1 MNNFIVAIVQMI
13 AAGAHESRRVRH
25 AGVLLDGVGDAM
37 ILKHNRE
44 SLQGRAKASKGGQSA
59 TNMYAYR
66 YTFCRR
72 AVVATLDLSAVSLD
86 QFDKDHW
93 LAALR
98 AERDRP
104 ASHRACRRGSRR
116 ADFAAPLGPALQA
129 AVGEHSSTV
138 GRRASA
144 RAHGRFHFQT
154 TGNDNSS
161 LSRGLGASCGLK
173 F

>member
-1 MNNFIVAIVQMI
+1 MLRRRRRRRKRWEVEEAIVNFDLPLSDSVRGKSTVDNFIVANVQMI

-72 AVVATLDLSAVSLD
+72 AVVATLDLSAVNLD
-86 QFDKDHW
+86 QFQKDHW
-93 LAALR
+93 LSSELNVIVLR
-98 AERDRP
+98 LTEPAFEARTEPSSPRP
-104 ASHRACRRGSRR
+104 SAPPAKRRWPNTPPR
-116 ADFAAPLGPALQA
+116 
-129 AVGEHSSTV
+129 
-138 GRRASA
+138 
-144 RAHGRFHFQT
+144 
-154 TGNDNSS
+154 
-161 LSRGLGASCGLK
+161 
-173 F
+173 

>member
-1 MNNFIVAIVQMI
+1 MLRRRRKRRKRWEVEEAIVNFDLPLSDSVRGKSTVDNFIVAIVQMI

-72 AVVATLDLSAVSLD
+72 AVVATLDLSAVNLD
-86 QFDKDHW
+86 QFQKDHW
-93 LAALR
+93 LSSELNVIVLR
-98 AERDRP
+98 LTEP
-104 ASHRACRRGSRR
+104 AFGARTEPSSPRSAPPAKRRWPNTPPR
-116 ADFAAPLGPALQA
+116 
-129 AVGEHSSTV
+129 
-138 GRRASA
+138 
-144 RAHGRFHFQT
+144 
-154 TGNDNSS
+154 
-161 LSRGLGASCGLK
+161 
-173 F
+173 